1 MNTTKNSM
9 QNATPNLT
17 GTDCKTCR
25 THLADLLL
33 DDGYTSAHPEF
44 AAHLADCTACG
55 QELTELRSTFALLD
69 DWTAPEPS
77 PYFDSKL
84 HVRLREAE
92 AAGPEG
98 FWERT
103 RSFFLFSTGRHL
115 RPALTGALAFAMLIG
130 GGGIGVLLHQPTPT
144 ASATVNDLKILDNNA
159 QALQQMDQL
168 LNDPAASTD
177 DTNAPP
183 TT

>member
-1 MNTTKNSM
+1 MNTNMMNSKS
-9 QNATPNLT
+9 NST

-25 THLADLLL
+25 THLADFLL
-33 DDGYTSAHPEF
+33 DDAYTAAHPEL
-44 AAHLADCTACG
+44 AAHLTSCTDCST
-55 QELTELRSTFALLD
+55 ELTELRSTFALLD
-69 DWTAPEPS
+69 QWTAPEPS

-115 RPALTGALAFAMLIG
+115 RPVMTGALAFAMLIG
-130 GGGIGVLLHQPTPT
+130 GGGLGIMLHQPGSTPT
-144 ASATVNDLKILDNNA
+144 ASATVNDLRILDNNA

-168 LNDPAASTD
+168 LD
-177 DTNAPP
+177 DSGSSSDDATAPP